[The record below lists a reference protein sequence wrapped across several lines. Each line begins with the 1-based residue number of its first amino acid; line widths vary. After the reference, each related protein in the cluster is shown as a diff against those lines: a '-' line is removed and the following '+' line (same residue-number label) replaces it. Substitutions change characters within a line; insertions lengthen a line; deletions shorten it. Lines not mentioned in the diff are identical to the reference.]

1 MTDTPLSLLGLAA
14 TGIGSAS
21 MIAAGSAVALAYMVY
36 GVTGFGASIVAIPI
50 LTQLIPLRSATPV
63 MLLLDLSAGL
73 LIGAF
78 QMKSVR
84 LDELRKLGPWLAGG
98 LLFGVTV
105 LVTAPER
112 PLKLLLG
119 VFLIAYAGW
128 RLLSRDD
135 GRTLAAAWAVPLG
148 LSGGCLTGVFGTG
161 GPLYTIYV
169 AGRVRDHD
177 ERRATL
183 STLITLTAF
192 ARLGLFG
199 ASGLYANARVLPLAA
214 WLLPCGAIGL
224 LAGARLRR
232 VIPRDR
238 ILKLVWMILIAAG
251 CSLLVGSLGI
261 L

>member
-1 MTDTPLSLLGLAA
+1 
-14 TGIGSAS
+14 